1 MLLLCF
7 FSSSSSCILLLF
19 LFLKSRSWPFK
30 LLLCNRCFALRWL
43 PNQKSLHL
51 SLSLSLLFLRLGID
65 ARELETLRRLNR
77 IQRLFRGTVQCEPQ
91 SFLVEGE
98 ALAFFL
104 SGLGSSRLHPHA
116 HTHTHTEST
125 TAAATKRS
133 VLFLL
138 FLIRYYVDITRRWQR
153 SNCGMYRL
161 RLAPLLKEKKLSR
174 TVTSGSVDDGKR
186 PDDPSTLR

>member
-1 MLLLCF
+1 
-7 FSSSSSCILLLF
+7 
-19 LFLKSRSWPFK
+19 

-51 SLSLSLLFLRLGID
+51 SLSLFLSLFLLLGID
-65 ARELETLRRLNR
+65 ARELEILEEAESYPKAISRDGAMRASEFPSRGRSLGLLSLGARLVSVASTR
-77 IQRLFRGTVQCEPQ
+77 
-91 SFLVEGE
+91 
-98 ALAFFL
+98 
-104 SGLGSSRLHPHA
+104 
-116 HTHTHTEST
+116 THTQTDST

-133 VLFLL
+133 VLFFLL
-138 FLIRYYVDITRRWQR
+138 LLRYYVDITRRWQR

-174 TVTSGSVDDGKR
+174 TVTSGSDYDGNR